1 MTAQHN
7 GTQHHETSRLR
18 GLMLVAG
25 REIRVRGLAKSNIV
39 SLIVTVVIVGVLA
52 ALPTILGGGDDE
64 AEKIGLAGTN
74 ATAMESQLNAMG
86 GFDIT
91 MYDTADEA
99 EKAVEDGTVDTAVAD
114 GKLYSEENPDQGLQ
128 AQLDSAWQA
137 ATVQT
142 NLHEAGLSDAEIAA
156 ALTPQSLETVT
167 LAEGATDSVTSYF
180 TGLVISI
187 IMFMMLMTPVQYIA
201 MGVVEEK
208 SSRIVE
214 ILLTSLKPWQLLG
227 GKVIGLGV
235 ISLVNLV
242 AMVAVGLGVSA
253 ATGVLSDLPPGTASA
268 ALSTIGW
275 WLIALVLFGTLAGG
289 VGSLVSRQEESGSV
303 LTPLIMSL
311 TLSYIGAIFTL
322 NAPTSTFAQVLSIV
336 PPFSAITMPTRMAI
350 TTVPTWEIVTAIGLL
365 VLAAAGALAL
375 GSQLYKRS
383 VLYTGSRLK
392 LTEALRRAA

>member
-1 MTAQHN
+1 MSSQTP
-7 GTQHHETSRLR
+7 ETSRMR

-39 SLIVTVVIVGVLA
+39 SLIVTVAIVGVLA
-52 ALPTILGGGDDE
+52 ALPTILGAFGGDDE
-64 AEKIGLAGTN
+64 NEKIGLAGT
-74 ATAMESQLNAMG
+74 AAPAMEAQLNAMG
-86 GFDIT
+86 G
-91 MYDTADEA
+91 YDVTTYDSAADA
-99 EKAVEDGTVDTAVAD
+99 EKAVEDGDVDAAVAD
-114 GKLYSEENPDQGLQ
+114 GTLYSEESVDNGLQ
-128 AQLDSAWQA
+128 TQLDAAWQA
-137 ATVQT
+137 ATIQT
-142 NLHEAGLSDAEIAA
+142 NLSAAGLSDAEIAA
-156 ALTPQSLETVT
+156 ALTTKPLETVS
-167 LAEGATDSVTSYF
+167 LSGGEANWAANYF

-242 AMVAVGLGVSA
+242 AMVGVGLGVSA
-253 ATGVLSDLPPGTASA
+253 ATGVLDDLPPGTASA
-268 ALSTIGW
+268 AISTIGW

-311 TLSYIGAIFTL
+311 TLSYLGSIFLL
-322 NAPTSTFAQVLSIV
+322 NAPTSTFAKILSIV
-336 PPFSAITMPTRMAI
+336 PPFSAIAMPTRMAVAE
-350 TTVPTWEIVTAIGLL
+350 VPAWEIALAIGLL
-365 VLAAAGALAL
+365 LVAAAGALAL
-375 GSQLYKRS
+375 GAQLYKRS

>member
-1 MTAQHN
+1 MSAQIP
-7 GTQHHETSRLR
+7 ETSRLR

-25 REIRVRGLAKSNIV
+25 REIRVRGLAKANII

-52 ALPTILGGGDDE
+52 ALPTLIGGGDDE
-64 AEKIGLAGTN
+64 DTKIGLTG
-74 ATAMESQLNAMG
+74 ATAPAMQAQLDAMG

-91 MYDTADEA
+91 VYGSTADA
-99 EKAVEDGTVDTAVAD
+99 EKAVADEDVEAAVAD
-114 GKLYSEENPDQGLQ
+114 GSLYSKDGVANDVETR
-128 AQLDSAWQA
+128 LDSAWQA
-137 ATVQT
+137 ASVQT
-142 NLHEAGLSDAEIAA
+142 NLANAGLTDQEIAG
-156 ALTPQSLETVT
+156 ALTVQPLEFVT
-167 LAEGATDSVTSYF
+167 LESGGATGPLDYF
-180 TGLVISI
+180 TGLIISI

-242 AMVAVGLGVSA
+242 AMVAVGLGVTA
-253 ATGVLSDLPPGTASA
+253 ATGMLGDLPPGTASA
-268 ALSTIGW
+268 AVSTIGW

-289 VGSLVSRQEESGSV
+289 VGSLVSRQEEAGSV

-311 TLSYIGAIFTL
+311 TLSYLGAIFLL
-322 NAPTSTFAQVLSIV
+322 NAPTSTFAKVLSIV
-336 PPFSAITMPTRMAI
+336 PPFSAIAMPTRMAVAD
-350 TTVPTWEIVTAIGLL
+350 VPAWQIALAIGLL
-365 VLAAAGALAL
+365 VVAAAGALAL
-375 GSQLYKRS
+375 GAQLYKRS